1 MATVVSI
8 ILIVILLA
16 AIGAKS
22 LYDFNLKN
30 QAKFSFSK
38 TFKKTGTPIVTLK
51 DRKGKSFNFLV
62 DTGSNLSHLKLGVV
76 QSMADADK
84 VKLVD
89 KDGNEMPHQTITTAN
104 GEVVP
109 DEYYRVTLFNGE
121 KMFTEIFEVFDVS
134 GAFDDWGI
142 EIHGIL
148 GNTFFE
154 EYKYVIDFKNKNMYI
169 K

>member
-8 ILIVILLA
+8 ILIVVILA
-16 AIGAKS
+16 VIGTKS

-30 QAKFSFSK
+30 QAKLSFGK

-51 DRKGKSFNFLV
+51 DRTGKAFNFLV

-76 QSMADADK
+76 KSIADTEK
-84 VKLVD
+84 VRLVD
-89 KDGNEMPHQTITTAN
+89 KDGNDMPARTITTAG
-104 GEVVP
+104 GEVMP
-109 DEYYRVTLFNGE
+109 DEYYRLTLFSGD
-121 KMFTEIFEVFDVS
+121 KMLTEVFEVFDIGS
-134 GAFDDWGI
+134 AFDGWGI

-148 GNTFFE
+148 GNTFLE
-154 EYKYVIDFKNKNMYI
+154 EHKYVIDFKDKNMYI

>member
-1 MATVVSI
+1 MSIVISI
-8 ILIVILLA
+8 ILVVIILS
-16 AIGAKS
+16 AIGTKA

-30 QAKFSFSK
+30 QAKLSFSK

-51 DRKGKSFNFLV
+51 DREGKSFNFLV
-62 DTGSNLSHLKLGVV
+62 DTGSNLSHLKLGIIN
-76 QSMADADK
+76 SFADAEK

-89 KDGNEMPHQTITTAN
+89 SKGNEMPHQTITTAN
-104 GEVVP
+104 GEIIP
-109 DEYYRVTLFNGE
+109 DEYYRVTLFKEN
-121 KMFTEIFEVFDVS
+121 KMFTEVFEVFDVGS
-134 GAFDDWGI
+134 AFDDWGV

-154 EYKYVIDFKNKNMYI
+154 KYKYVIDFKDKKMYI